1 MACVLV
7 TALCNQPEVCISD
20 LSDCSHITC
29 LRKMSVIFTQE
40 YCTMG
45 DDWDDDSPATNQPSA
60 PGLTAVVRKYF
71 AILHVL
77 HIFCISGN

>member
-1 MACVLV
+1 
-7 TALCNQPEVCISD
+7 
-20 LSDCSHITC
+20 
-29 LRKMSVIFTQE
+29 
-40 YCTMG
+40 MG

-77 HIFCISGN
+77 HIFCISGK

>member
-1 MACVLV
+1 
-7 TALCNQPEVCISD
+7 
-20 LSDCSHITC
+20 
-29 LRKMSVIFTQE
+29 
-40 YCTMG
+40 MG

-77 HIFCISGN
+77 HIFCISGKMNRTENLSVLLIYGLFDFCSNRS